1 MQASF
6 FQKILKKELILSK
19 RFQIVRA
26 ENLPQV
32 DAGASLPTNRRKLNR
47 TVVVFNLPNTVTV
60 PSPWSEHRKMKS
72 CGHDPFR
79 VAASFQLAEYGT
91 APHMSYSRN
100 HSHRLR
106 TV

>member
-47 TVVVFNLPNTVTV
+47 TVVVFNVLNPQRD
-60 PSPWSEHRKMKS
+60 PRQDEILSPRDEGQSQAT
-72 CGHDPFR
+72 G
-79 VAASFQLAEYGT
+79 
-91 APHMSYSRN
+91 
-100 HSHRLR
+100 
-106 TV
+106 

>member
-47 TVVVFNLPNTVTV
+47 TVVVENLP
-60 PSPWSEHRKMKS
+60 PRL
-72 CGHDPFR
+72 
-79 VAASFQLAEYGT
+79 AS
-91 APHMSYSRN
+91 
-100 HSHRLR
+100 
-106 TV
+106 